1 MKLGLVIGRFPPQA
15 TGGAEVQ
22 AMLMAGLLSRGH
34 RVTVFTRLLD
44 SSPRVESRGG
54 YTVVR
59 TPTAAFPG
67 ARLLSDLVVSTRAV
81 GKRRDGV
88 EALLCFQ
95 TINSGVIGALCKRA
109 FGIPFV
115 VWIRGQ
121 EEYRWDT
128 GLEKRILV
136 PVVLRSAGRILV
148 QSERIR
154 DELRTAVGQVR
165 GAAFRESAAS
175 KIRIVPTMVE
185 PGEGAPRYDGA
196 VLFVGRLVRV
206 KGIELLIEAMRH
218 IKGRRLVIVGDGPER
233 EALERASAGLDVTFE
248 GMLPHEEVRRRFS
261 DAAVLVQ
268 PSLAEGM
275 PNTVLEAMAHGV
287 PVIATAVA
295 GVPEIVR
302 DGETGF
308 LLEGR
313 EPDLLASRLGS
324 ILSDRDTWE
333 RMSRACRVKA
343 GEYSPEVVLPRLEA
357 VLGEVIRGI

>member
-34 RVTVFTRLLD
+34 RVTVFTRRLD
-44 SSPRVESRGG
+44 SAPRAEERDG

-59 TPTAAFPG
+59 TPTAAVPG
-67 ARLLSDLVVSTRAV
+67 ARLLSDLVVSTRAI
-81 GKRRDGV
+81 GMRRDDI

-95 TINSGVIGALCKRA
+95 TINSGVIGALCRRA

-121 EEYRWDT
+121 EEYGWST
-128 GLEKRILV
+128 GVEKRILV
-136 PVVLRSAGRILV
+136 PLVLRSAGRILV

-154 DELRTAVGQVR
+154 DELRTAVGEVR
-165 GAAFRESAAS
+165 GAAFRESVTS
-175 KIRIVPTMVE
+175 KIRVVPTMVE
-185 PGEGAPRYDGA
+185 PGVGSPRHDGA

-206 KGIELLIEAMRH
+206 KGVELLIEAMRLLE
-218 IKGRRLVIVGDGPER
+218 GRSLVIVGDGPER
-233 EALERASAGLDVTFE
+233 EALERASEGLDVKFE
-248 GMLPHEEVRRRFS
+248 GMLPHEEVRRRFQ

-287 PVIATAVA
+287 PVVATAVA
-295 GVPEIVR
+295 GVPEIVT
-302 DGETGF
+302 DGKTGF
-308 LLEGR
+308 LLEDR
-313 EPDLLASRLGS
+313 DPALLASRLRS
-324 ILSDRDTWE
+324 ILSDRETWE
-333 RMSRACRVKA
+333 RMSEACRVKA
-343 GEYSPEVVLPRLEA
+343 REYSPEAVLPRLEG
-357 VLGEVIRGI
+357 VLRDVIGRA